1 MKLSTETSMQLT
13 RKMLDLKQETV
24 LKLLSMLSSM
34 EPGTLKSEASLVVLK
49 EMEQNLNDYFSKT
62 RLLLNTYE
70 SALNM
75 PLFEDTSKD

>member
-34 EPGTLKSEASLVVLK
+34 EQGTLKSEASLVVLK

>member
-75 PLFEDTSKD
+75 PLFEDTLKD

>member
-34 EPGTLKSEASLVVLK
+34 EPETQKLAASSAVLK

>member
-34 EPGTLKSEASLVVLK
+34 EQGTLKSEASLVVLK

-75 PLFEDTSKD
+75 PLFEDTLKD